1 MGNLPIRFWNDIH
14 KLIARSLLKYL
25 TCLVSLDGEASATD
39 EAKKRNHVL
48 RKLEKR
54 KKDRT
59 LDPHIEE
66 QFASGRLLACISSP
80 PSHCGRADGY
90 ILEKE
95 LEFYIKNIQ
104 RKKGRG
110 AGAA

>member
-1 MGNLPIRFWNDIH
+1 M
-14 KLIARSLLKYL
+14 LLQ
-25 TCLVSLDGEASATD
+25 ASATD

-66 QFASGRLLACISSP
+66 QFASGRLLACLSSP

-95 LEFYIKNIQ
+95 LEFYIKKIQ
-104 RKKGRG
+104 GCWCCLNFCLLKLHTGISSL
-110 AGAA
+110 ALCSYF